1 MAIFLLLLLKQL
13 AHTSGYDHLSFNKT
27 TEHSQN
33 YNNCYLAKYCD
44 IYHSRN
50 AVDRNNDTCT
60 RTRPIEPSN
69 WSNQTWWY
77 VDLGGIYN
85 VYKVNII
92 FRLYEPRRELSQR
105 GRFAGFSLYLS
116 NSTNIDE
123 GLLCYKDGPD
133 LPPLDINVTCS
144 GHARYVFYY
153 NERLPGVKY
162 PEGYQ
167 MLSYTEL
174 CEVIVLGCRSGVYG
188 ENCNL
193 QCSENC
199 FGEMCD
205 IVNGTCYSCK
215 PGWKENFC
223 GQECTSG
230 TYGVDCKYQCSG
242 HCLNGLPCNHV
253 TGKCPDKCAAG
264 WTGNFCGKQCA
275 QGKYG
280 PNCVLNCSGH
290 CKDNVPCNKETGR
303 CDTGCNTGY
312 IGRFCSEACDFGRF
326 GDKCTNICSG
336 HCLYNE
342 TCNHVNGICSKGC
355 APGYFGSF
363 CSKVCLDGS
372 YGLNCSGICSPNC
385 IGTCGKSDGS
395 CKCVPGF
402 TNSPNCSKE
411 CPPGFYG
418 VNCKYRCSGKCVHE
432 ETCSRYDG
440 SCSLGCKDNYV
451 GLACDFLRDSQTS
464 SPTLGLAIVVAVLS
478 LCLIAAF
485 IFFCL
490 RPHQSITQKDR
501 KPRYETKDNVKVGQS
516 STQPTNY
523 TDEDTHIYQDL
534 DEKDAYELMKASELY
549 AYKNIQYSAYN

>member
-223 GQECTSG
+223 GQECPSG
-230 TYGVDCKYQCSG
+230 SYGIDCDHQCSG
-242 HCLNGLPCNHV
+242 HCLNGAPCSHVTGECPDECAAGWIGTFCEKQCPSGSYGLGCKYQCAGHCLNELPCNQV
-253 TGKCPDKCAAG
+253 TGECPEKCAAG
-264 WTGNFCGKQCA
+264 WTGTFC
-275 QGKYG
+275 
-280 PNCVLNCSGH
+280 
-290 CKDNVPCNKETGR
+290 E
-303 CDTGCNTGY
+303 
-312 IGRFCSEACDFGRF
+312 
-326 GDKCTNICSG
+326 
-336 HCLYNE
+336 
-342 TCNHVNGICSKGC
+342 
-355 APGYFGSF
+355 
-363 CSKVCLDGS
+363 
-372 YGLNCSGICSPNC
+372 
-385 IGTCGKSDGS
+385 
-395 CKCVPGF
+395 
-402 TNSPNCSKE
+402 KE
-411 CPPGFYG
+411 CLPGFYG
-418 VNCKYRCSGKCVHE
+418 INCQYPCSGKCVNDVN
-432 ETCSRYDG
+432 CSRYDG

>member
-363 CSKVCLDGS
+363 CSK
-372 YGLNCSGICSPNC
+372 
-385 IGTCGKSDGS
+385 
-395 CKCVPGF
+395 
-402 TNSPNCSKE
+402 E

-451 GLACDFLRDSQTS
+451 GLACDFLQDSSTS
-464 SPTLGLAIVVAVLS
+464 ASTVGLSIVVAVYS
-478 LCLIAAF
+478 LCLIAVF
-485 IFFCL
+485 VHFYL
-490 RPHQSITQKDR
+490 RSHSCITLKER
-501 KPRYETKDNVKVGQS
+501 NPELATKGTKSEQYSSPKTNTSDDNIH
-516 STQPTNY
+516 N
-523 TDEDTHIYQDL
+523 YQDL
-534 DEKDAYELMKASELY
+534 NVTDDKNSYELMQTSENQC
-549 AYKNIQYSAYN
+549 AYQNLDLEYK